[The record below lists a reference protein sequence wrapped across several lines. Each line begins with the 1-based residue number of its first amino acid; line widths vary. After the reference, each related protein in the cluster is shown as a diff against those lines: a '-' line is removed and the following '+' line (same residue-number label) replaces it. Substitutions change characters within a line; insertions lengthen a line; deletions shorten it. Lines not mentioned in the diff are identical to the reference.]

1 MRQVC
6 DLKII
11 NLEQGIFFSF
21 LNYFQGVSGVI
32 LNE

>member
-11 NLEQGIFFSF
+11 NLEQGFFF
-21 LNYFQGVSGVI
+21 FFFELFSGG
-32 LNE
+32 EWSHFK